1 MSGKQTISERREAA
15 IADRI
20 FVRGL
25 VLPIAIGVYDEEQ
38 GITQKVRFTIEAS
51 VAGGV
56 SLKGDHIDEVPSYDD
71 LVGAVKSVVAAGHI
85 NLVETLAARIA
96 ERCLDDKRIVSV
108 LVRVEKLERGPEAV
122 GVEIVRPRVP

>member
-1 MSGKQTISERREAA
+1 MSDKQPITRRDSVTS
-15 IADRI
+15 DRI

-56 SLKGDHIDEVPSYDD
+56 SPKGDHIDEVPSSTTSS
-71 LVGAVKSVVAAGHI
+71 A
-85 NLVETLAARIA
+85 
-96 ERCLDDKRIVSV
+96 
-108 LVRVEKLERGPEAV
+108 P
-122 GVEIVRPRVP
+122 